1 MLDSFFNKVADTKN
15 LTQVFSCKICEIF
28 KNTYFKEHL
37 RLTIRKPLLHEVW
50 GIPRSLEHLDRASF
64 YFIEV
69 KGKME
74 KHNTRN
80 VDQMRISKN
89 LIWKHSFLR
98 NWKLFPGE
106 LRKKNPKTKMR
117 DTMFDLKFD
126 TACFTEDSEGFSL
139 TLSKISALERK
150 NQSEYWETLQEIQ
163 AATLKHT

>member
-1 MLDSFFNKVADTKN
+1 M
-15 LTQVFSCKICEIF
+15 FSCKICEIF

-37 RLTIRKPLLHEVW
+37 RLTISKPLFHEVW

-74 KHNTRN
+74 KQNTRS
-80 VDQMRISKN
+80 VDQVRISKN
-89 LIWKHSFLR
+89 LVWKHSFLK

-106 LRKKNPKTKMR
+106 LRKKNHPKKKKWEIR
-117 DTMFDLKFD
+117 CFYLRFD

-139 TLSKISALERK
+139 IFSKISALERT
-150 NQSEYWETLQEIQ
+150 NQSEYWETPQEIQ